1 MDRRIRKMVEYLNDL
16 NLKDV
21 AESMKHKTFVD
32 NAQITQYLN
41 SKCGRQLKSDN
52 WTKILRIINS
62 Y

>member
-1 MDRRIRKMVEYLNDL
+1 MVEYLNDL